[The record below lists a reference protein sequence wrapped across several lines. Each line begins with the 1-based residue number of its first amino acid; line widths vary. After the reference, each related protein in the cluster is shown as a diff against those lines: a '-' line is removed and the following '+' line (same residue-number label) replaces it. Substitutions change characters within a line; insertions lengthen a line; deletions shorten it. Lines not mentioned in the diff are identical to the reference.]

1 MVESLLN
8 PPPDSRTAD
17 AGVTYSVTALG
28 SLGLSRSTAL
38 QVVIISRRLLPNGI
52 ARERAGRF
60 VLVKGFLDDL
70 VGDIERLAD
79 GLEAA
84 REALTLEAFKR
95 GAGMVRF
102 FEDKTHFG
110 GDRNTASGS
119 LNSSVF
125 CGGGRDT
132 PDKLC
137 RDHA

>member
-84 REALTLEAFKR
+84 REALSLEPFDP
-95 GAGMVRF
+95 GVGGVGLF
-102 FEDKTHFG
+102 QDKTHFSDTRDAAPG
-110 GDRNTASGS
+110 L
-119 LNSSVF
+119 LNCPIF
-125 CGGGRDT
+125 CGRRRDT
-132 PDKLC
+132 PDELGG
-137 RDHA
+137 DHA

>member
-70 VGDIERLAD
+70 VGDIERLTD
-79 GLEAA
+79 WLEAA
-84 REALTLEAFKR
+84 RKALTLEPFEP
-95 GAGMVRF
+95 GAGVVGF
-102 FEDKTHFG
+102 FQDKTHFG
-110 GDRNTASGS
+110 DARNAAPGP
-119 LNSSVF
+119 LNCPVF
-125 CGGGRDT
+125 CGRRRDT
-132 PDKLC
+132 SDELC
-137 RDHA
+137 GDHA